1 MYLHLLRRCMNI
13 EPVRARISKNLK
25 NLFLDPNNYRFVDN
39 DQHKPV
45 SDKDLLDATIQRRTR
60 VFIEGNRQENIRDLI
75 ASFKANGF
83 LDVDI
88 IQVKD
93 LGDNNYLVLEG
104 NRRVTALKALQEAH
118 EKGFDIGKLDPG
130 IFRSVPFEIHDN
142 DDVEK
147 HLIVMGL
154 KHISGNKKWSTFNQ
168 SKLLFDFLQPYQDKP
183 RDEYLAKE
191 DELINSLGISKTRL
205 RSMLRVY
212 NLINSYK
219 SSEYGEQF
227 EPNMFGI
234 FEEIIK
240 KPAIK
245 SWLDWNDNGYYA
257 RDLSNLERLFS
268 WISKTEEY
276 VEPDVLGDDEDEVN
290 EGEYIE
296 FEPIITKSLEIR
308 DLALFINN
316 YDAIKVMEDERSL
329 ARGLVSS
336 GSVNQQIYKNALNKL
351 GDSLKDLN
359 LYRNLIAHEDSK
371 FLDEAK
377 EQLIQ
382 IIPKQSS
389 INIEDGNFT
398 TNFEYG
404 VREHFKSI
412 YIEKYK
418 FFKKFKLDKFN
429 KINIIAGF
437 NNAGKTSLLEAIY
450 LLTQR
455 NDISSHFNLIRQ
467 KNKIT
472 TLTPTL
478 LNALFQDKI
487 DIQGEFDNST
497 VSVEMLKY
505 DDASI
510 DKQDDYIASYKL
522 NSSVDGESVNNTV
535 HTFMHE
541 RMRRNAD
548 QVSHLCSSSF
558 KSPYFYDIDELLK
571 DYNKSLGANLISKEI
586 QNNEEIRSAI
596 SLVVDFLNKIEPTI
610 KDVRFTEDMDL
621 KRFIVESSF
630 DIDRNFDL
638 TSYGEGIQRI
648 FYIALSFAACRNGV
662 LFIDEFETAIH
673 YSLLLQFTR
682 FTQELSER
690 FNVQLFLTSH
700 SGECISAFLENGYK
714 NEDITGFQLSKKDG
728 KVQVKSAEGERFG
741 YLVKNV
747 DLDIRG

>member
-1 MYLHLLRRCMNI
+1 MNI

>member
-1 MYLHLLRRCMNI
+1 MNI
-13 EPVRARISKNLK
+13 EPIRARISKNLK

-45 SDKDLLDATIQRRTR
+45 SDKDLLDSTIQRRTR

-93 LGDNNYLVLEG
+93 LGNNNYLVLEG

-118 EKGFDIGKLDPG
+118 EKGFDIGKLDPA

-168 SKLLFDFLQPYQDKP
+168 SKLLYDFLKPYEDKT

-212 NLINSYK
+212 NMINSYK
-219 SSEYGEQF
+219 NSEYGEQF
-227 EPNMFGI
+227 DPNMFGI

-240 KPAIK
+240 KPVIK

-257 RDLSNLERLFS
+257 RDFTNLNRLFS

-276 VEPDVLGDDEDEVN
+276 VEPDILGDDGDDDVN

-296 FEPIITKSLEIR
+296 FDPIITKSLEIR

-316 YDAIKVMEDERSL
+316 DDAIKVMEDERSL

-336 GSVNQQIYKNALNKL
+336 GSVNQQIYKTALNKL

-359 LYRNLIAHEDSK
+359 LYRNLIAHEDSR

-404 VREHFKSI
+404 VRDHFKSVN
-412 YIEKYK
+412 IEKYK

-467 KNKIT
+467 KNKIN

-487 DIQGEFDNST
+487 DIKGEFDNCS

-522 NSSVDGESVNNTV
+522 NSSVDGESVSNTV

-571 DYNKSLGANLISKEI
+571 DYNKSLGANLISKEAEK
-586 QNNEEIRSAI
+586 NEEIRSAI
-596 SLVVDFLNKIEPTI
+596 SLVVDFLSKIEPTI

-682 FTQELSER
+682 FTQELSEK

-728 KVQVKSAEGERFG
+728 KVQVKSAEGDRFG

>member
-1 MYLHLLRRCMNI
+1 MNADPI
-13 EPVRARISKNLK
+13 RPRISKNLK

-45 SDKDLLDATIQRRTR
+45 LEKDFLDPVIQRRTR
-60 VFIEGNRQENIRDLI
+60 NFIEGTRQENIRDLI

-104 NRRVTALKALQEAH
+104 NRRVTALKALQEAY
-118 EKGFDIGKLDPG
+118 EKDFDIGRLDPS

-142 DDVEK
+142 EDVEK

-168 SKLLFDFLQPYQDKP
+168 SKLLFDFLKPYEDKS
-183 RDEYLAKE
+183 REEYLEKE

-205 RSMLRVY
+205 RSMIRVY
-212 NLINSYK
+212 NLIISYK
-219 SSEYGEQF
+219 ESEYGEQF
-227 EPNMFGI
+227 EPSMFGI

-240 KPAIK
+240 KPVIK

-257 RDLSNLERLFS
+257 RDFINLDKLFS
-268 WISKTEEY
+268 WISKTEQYIEPEIADDENDDEENSGEY
-276 VEPDVLGDDEDEVN
+276 V
-290 EGEYIE
+290 E
-296 FEPIITKSLEIR
+296 FEPIISKSLEIR

-316 YDAIKVMEDERSL
+316 ESAIRVMESERSL
-329 ARGLVSS
+329 ARGLASS
-336 GSVNQQIYKNALNKL
+336 GSVNQQIYKSALSKL
-351 GDSLKDLN
+351 EDSLKDLN
-359 LYRNLIAHEDSK
+359 LFRSLISNEDSRL
-371 FLDEAK
+371 LDEAK
-377 EQLIQ
+377 EKLIQ
-382 IIPKQSS
+382 IMPKQSS
-389 INIEDGNFT
+389 INIEGGNYT

-404 VREHFKSI
+404 VRDHFKSVH
-412 YIEKYK
+412 IEKYK
-418 FFKKFKLDKFN
+418 FFKDFKLDKFN

-472 TLTPTL
+472 TLTPVL
-478 LNALFQDKI
+478 LNALLQDKI
-487 DIQGEFDNST
+487 EISGKFDNSS
-497 VSVEMLKY
+497 VSIKMNKY
-505 DDASI
+505 DDSSI
-510 DKQDDYIASYKL
+510 DKQDDYITSYKL
-522 NSSVDGESVNNTV
+522 ESSVDGEFVSNTV
-535 HTFMHE
+535 HTFIHE

-558 KSPYFYDIDELLK
+558 KSPYFYDIEELLK
-571 DYNKSLGANLISKEI
+571 DYNKSLGSNLVSKDEAND
-586 QNNEEIRSAI
+586 EEARSAI
-596 SLVVDFLNKIEPTI
+596 GLVIDFLNKIEPSI

-621 KRFIVESSF
+621 KRFMVESTF
-630 DIDRNFDL
+630 GFDRNFDL

-673 YSLLLQFTR
+673 YSLLLEFTK

-700 SGECISAFLENGYK
+700 SDECIKAFLENGYK
-714 NEDITGFQLSKKDG
+714 NEDITGFQLSKVDG
-728 KVQVKSAEGERFG
+728 KVKVKRAEGERFG

>member
-1 MYLHLLRRCMNI
+1 MNI
-13 EPVRARISKNLK
+13 EPIRARISKNLK

-45 SDKDLLDATIQRRTR
+45 SDKDLLDSTIQRRTR

-93 LGDNNYLVLEG
+93 LGNNNYLVLEG

-118 EKGFDIGKLDPG
+118 EKGFDIGKLDPA

-168 SKLLFDFLQPYQDKP
+168 SKLLYDFLKPYEDKT

-212 NLINSYK
+212 NMINSYK
-219 SSEYGEQF
+219 NSEYGEQF
-227 EPNMFGI
+227 DPNMFGI

-240 KPAIK
+240 KPVIK

-257 RDLSNLERLFS
+257 RDLTNLNRLFS

-276 VEPDVLGDDEDEVN
+276 VEPDILGDDGDDDVN

-296 FEPIITKSLEIR
+296 FDPIITKSLEIR

-316 YDAIKVMEDERSL
+316 DDAIKVMEDERSL

-336 GSVNQQIYKNALNKL
+336 GSVNQQIYKTALNKL

-359 LYRNLIAHEDSK
+359 LYRNLIAHEDSR

-404 VREHFKSI
+404 VRDHFKSVN
-412 YIEKYK
+412 IEKYK

-467 KNKIT
+467 KNKIN

-487 DIQGEFDNST
+487 DIKGEFDNCS

-522 NSSVDGESVNNTV
+522 NSSVDGESVSNTV

-571 DYNKSLGANLISKEI
+571 DYNKSLGANLISKEAEK
-586 QNNEEIRSAI
+586 NEEIRSAI

-682 FTQELSER
+682 FTQELSEK

-728 KVQVKSAEGERFG
+728 KVQVKSAEGDRFG

>member
-1 MYLHLLRRCMNI
+1 MNI

-45 SDKDLLDATIQRRTR
+45 SDKDLLDSTIQRRTR

-118 EKGFDIGKLDPG
+118 EKGFDIGKLDPA

-276 VEPDVLGDDEDEVN
+276 VEPDILGEDEDEVN

-418 FFKKFKLDKFN
+418 FFKKFRLEKFN

-571 DYNKSLGANLISKEI
+571 DYNKSLGANLISKKI
-586 QNNEEIRSAI
+586 QNNEGIRSAI
-596 SLVVDFLNKIEPTI
+596 SLVVDFLNEIEPTI

>member
-1 MYLHLLRRCMNI
+1 MNI
-13 EPVRARISKNLK
+13 EPIRARISKNLK

-45 SDKDLLDATIQRRTR
+45 SDEDLLDPIIQRRTR

-93 LGDNNYLVLEG
+93 LGNNNYLVLEG

-118 EKGFDIGKLDPG
+118 EKGFDIGKLDPA

-142 DDVEK
+142 NDVEK

-168 SKLLFDFLQPYQDKP
+168 SKLLFDFLKPYEERP
-183 RDEYLAKE
+183 REEYLSKE
-191 DELINSLGISKTRL
+191 DELVNSLGISKTRL

-212 NLINSYK
+212 NLINAYK
-219 SSEYGEQF
+219 GSEYGEQF

-240 KPAIK
+240 KPVIK
-245 SWLDWNDNGYYA
+245 SWLDWNDNGYYS
-257 RDLSNLERLFS
+257 RNLTNLDRLFS

-276 VEPDVLGDDEDEVN
+276 VESDVLRDDEDEGFG
-290 EGEYIE
+290 GEYIE
-296 FEPIITKSLEIR
+296 FDPIITKSLEIR

-316 YDAIKVMEDERSL
+316 DEAIKVMEDERSL

-359 LYRNLIAHEDSK
+359 LYRNLIVHEDSK

-389 INIEDGNFT
+389 INIEEGNYT

-404 VREHFKSI
+404 VRDHFKSV

-418 FFKKFKLDKFN
+418 FFKKFELTKFN

-472 TLTPTL
+472 SLTPML

-487 DIQGEFDNST
+487 DISGEFDNST
-497 VSVEMLKY
+497 VSIEMVKY

-510 DKQDDYIASYKL
+510 DKQDDYIASYQLK
-522 NSSVDGESVNNTV
+522 SSVDGECVNNIV

-571 DYNKSLGANLISKEI
+571 DYNKSLGSNLISKNAINDGEV
-586 QNNEEIRSAI
+586 RSAI

-630 DIDRNFDL
+630 DFDRNFDL

-673 YSLLLQFTR
+673 YSLLLEFTKL
-682 FTQELSER
+682 TQELSER

-714 NEDITGFQLSKKDG
+714 NENITGFQLSKENG

-741 YLVKNV
+741 YLVKNIS
-747 DLDIRG
+747 LDIRG